1 MTFLGDASRVA
12 AGNHTGE
19 LRIFDCN
26 TADLLDTQA
35 CHQHHVSMMESTY
48 SSGNELILTSSLN
61 EVKIWDAFSISGGA
75 LHTFESCKAAK
86 FSHSGALFA
95 ALSADS
101 SQRDVQLYDVQTY
114 NLDRR
119 LPDNSIHSGSGRG
132 HIQPL
137 IHFSPDDKMLLWNG
151 VLWDIRVQNAI
162 HQFDQFTDY
171 CGGGFHPAGNE
182 VILNSEVW
190 DLRKF
195 KLLRS
200 VPSLDQ
206 TVIKFNGTG
215 DVIYAILRRNLDDV
229 SSAINARR
237 VRHPLFPAFR
247 TIDAVTYSDIATVQ
261 LDRCVLDLTMEPN
274 DSLIGVVAMDDHDEL
289 FSSARLFEVGRK
301 RINDD
306 DSDPEDAGETDDEDD
321 DNDDSDDD
329 LLAPVLEG
337 ETDSDI
343 SSSTDEGGD
352 DEIASSDE
360 NDDDPEFIDEG
371 DLEGGGLLEIMG
383 DGDGDD
389 ESDMVGSFSSEDG
402 WLE

>member
-1 MTFLGDASRVA
+1 MSESFSFASKV
-12 AGNHTGE
+12 
-19 LRIFDCN
+19 
-26 TADLLDTQA
+26 
-35 CHQHHVSMMESTY
+35 
-48 SSGNELILTSSLN
+48 LN
-61 EVKIWDAFSISGGA
+61 GHANIS
-75 LHTFESCKAAK
+75 
-86 FSHSGALFA
+86 
-95 ALSADS
+95 
-101 SQRDVQLYDVQTY
+101 
-114 NLDRR
+114 
-119 LPDNSIHSGSGRG
+119 RG
-132 HIQPL
+132 HCCQYFNIL
-137 IHFSPDDKMLLWNG
+137 ISVVDML
-151 VLWDIRVQNAI
+151 Q
-162 HQFDQFTDY
+162 
-171 CGGGFHPAGNE
+171 

-261 LDRCVLDLTMEPN
+261 LDRCVLDLTTEPN

-301 RINDD
+301 RITDD
-306 DSDPEDAGETDDEDD
+306 DSDPEDAGDTDDEDD

-329 LLAPVLEG
+329 ILAPVLEG

-343 SSSTDEGGD
+343 SNSSDDGGD

-360 NDDDPEFIDEG
+360 NDDDPEFFDEG
-371 DLEGGGLLEIMG
+371 DLDGEGLLGIMG
-383 DGDGDD
+383 DGEGDD
-389 ESDMVGSFSSEDG
+389 ESDMMGSFSSDDEG
-402 WLE
+402 WTVG